1 MSDLNV
7 LGSIKL
13 NSADSLLHNRAKLLR
28 IITALDHDPTRTI
41 PFIARLSDAMRWY
54 VQWESRAH

>member
-54 VQWESRAH
+54 V